1 MRRTGRIQGGNGM
14 THQTQLL
21 PEDREAFAADVKVG
35 LLATVNGDGLPHL
48 TLITTLEAASPTEL
62 TWGQFCEGESKRH
75 IRGNPRTGFLVM
87 SLDRRLWRG
96 RALWTRA
103 ETEGD
108 AYVRYNRKPMWRY
121 NAYFGIHTVHFM
133 DLVSL
138 HSGEALP
145 LPGIVAGALLTRLA
159 KGARKT
165 GRAERIL
172 TPWAEG
178 LFNRLDALKFLAVI
192 DADGFPAIVP
202 LLQAQAADSRRLVFA
217 PTVYRED
224 LRDLQPGDPVAVLGL
239 TLDMEN
245 CLVRGPFAGFT
256 RARGVPL
263 GVIDLDWVYNSMP
276 PIPGQIY
283 PAKPLEPV
291 TRF

>member
-1 MRRTGRIQGGNGM
+1 M
-14 THQTQLL
+14 TDLQTRFL
-21 PEDREAFAADVKVG
+21 PEDREAFASDVKVG
-35 LLATVNGDGLPHL
+35 LLATVSGEGWPHL
-48 TLITTLEAASPTEL
+48 TLITTLETASPTEL
-62 TWGQFCEGESKRH
+62 TWGQFCEGASKRH
-75 IRGNPRTGFLVM
+75 VRENPRTGFLVM

-96 RALWTRA
+96 KAVWTRA

-108 AYVRYNRKPMWRY
+108 AYIRYNRKPMWRY

-138 HSGEALP
+138 HPGEALP
-145 LPGIVAGALLTRLA
+145 LPGIVAGALLTGLA

-165 GRAERIL
+165 GRPERIL

-178 LFNRLDALKFLAVI
+178 LFNRMDALKFLAFI
-192 DADGFPAIVP
+192 GADGFPEIVP

-217 PTVYRED
+217 PTVYRKD
-224 LRDLQPGDPVAVLGL
+224 LRGLQPGATVAILGL
-239 TLDMEN
+239 TLEMEN
-245 CLVRGPFAGFT
+245 CLVRGPFAGFN
-256 RARGVPL
+256 RARGAPL

-283 PAKPLEPV
+283 PARPLEPV
-291 TRF
+291 TCF